1 MRCLIHN
8 YGLQQVPI
16 FYKHNSDDNDP
27 NVIGLR
33 IFALPEGRA
42 CIVSWN
48 TPEPAMQAF
57 VPNVERPDATAM
69 AVPYALFLLQSLNAH
84 RVTVELDPD
93 MEWDAQWGELR
104 ELLYH

>member
-1 MRCLIHN
+1 M
-8 YGLQQVPI
+8 PI
-16 FYKHNSDDNDP
+16 FYRYSSADDLQ

-57 VPNVERPDATAM
+57 VPNLERPDATAM
-69 AVPYALFLLQSLNAH
+69 AVPYALFLMQSLNAH
-84 RVTVELDPD
+84 RVSVELDQD
-93 MEWDAQWGELR
+93 MEWDAQWGELC
-104 ELLYH
+104 ELQYH

>member
-1 MRCLIHN
+1 MR
-8 YGLQQVPI
+8 I
-16 FYKHNSDDNDP
+16 FYRPTSTDDQQ

-57 VPNVERPDATAM
+57 VPSVERPDATALAM
-69 AVPYALFLLQSLNAH
+69 PYALHLLKSLNAH
-84 RVTVELDPD
+84 RVAVELDED
-93 MEWDAQWGELR
+93 MEWDAQWGELL
-104 ELLYH
+104 ELQYH